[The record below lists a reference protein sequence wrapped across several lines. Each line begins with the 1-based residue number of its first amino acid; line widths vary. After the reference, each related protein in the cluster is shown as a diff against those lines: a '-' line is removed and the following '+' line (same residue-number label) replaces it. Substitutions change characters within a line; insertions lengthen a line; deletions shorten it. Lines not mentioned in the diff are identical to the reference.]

1 MTQRYIISV
10 DQGTTGT
17 TVSLINTRGQ
27 FKIKVNKEFR
37 QIFPQP
43 GWVEHNPKDIW
54 TSLRGSLKE
63 AFEKSKVKV
72 DQIISIGIT
81 NQRETVMAWD
91 RQSGEPIGN
100 AIVWQCR
107 RTTDFCHKLK
117 KQGYEKKV
125 NQITGLVLDPYFSG
139 TKMHW
144 IFQNSPRAKQLASKG
159 HLCFGTIDSFLI
171 WKLTGGKS
179 FVTDVS
185 NASRTLLMDLKT
197 LDYSPEMLKL
207 FGIKREMLPQI
218 LPSDSLFGQ
227 TDKAPLLGSGI
238 PINGVLGDQQSALFG
253 QKCYS
258 KGDAKITYGTG
269 SFLLMNTKNQMI
281 HSQHGLLT
289 TVAWQLSRG
298 GGVDYAL
305 EGGAFICGAAVQWLR
320 DNLGFIKGSA
330 EVERLAK
337 TVPDT
342 GGVQFVPAFAGLGA
356 PFWDPKVRGSLFGIS
371 RGTRREHIARATL
384 EAMALQNVDVMQTMV
399 KDSKVAVKKV
409 RVDGGAAAN
418 NLLMQMQADFLGVQV
433 IRPKTIETTSLGAA
447 LMAGLGAQ
455 LWSGVGEIKKLDL
468 VDREFKSQISKQ
480 EQKNRLRTWHRAIEA
495 MQIYYS

>member
-1 MTQRYIISV
+1 MNQRYIISV

-17 TVSLINTRGQ
+17 TVSLINTKGQ
-27 FKIKVNKEFR
+27 FKINVNKEFR

-54 TSLRGSLKE
+54 ASLRNSLKE
-63 AFEKSKVKV
+63 VFEKSRVKAS
-72 DQIISIGIT
+72 QIVSIGIT
-81 NQRETVMAWD
+81 NQRETVVAWD

-107 RTTDFCHKLK
+107 RTTDFCQKLK
-117 KQGYEKKV
+117 RQGYEKKV
-125 NQITGLVLDPYFSG
+125 NEITGLVLDPYFSG

-144 IFQNSPRAKQLASKG
+144 ILQNNPRARQLASKG

-185 NASRTLLMDLKT
+185 NASRTLLMDLKR
-197 LDYSPEMLKL
+197 LDYSAEMLKL
-207 FGIKREMLPQI
+207 FDIRREMLPQI
-218 LPSDSLFGQ
+218 LPSDSMFGQ
-227 TDKAPLLGSGI
+227 TNKAPLLGSGI
-238 PINGVLGDQQSALFG
+238 PIHGVLGDQQSALFG
-253 QKCYS
+253 QKCFS

-298 GGVDYAL
+298 GADYAL

-320 DNLGFIKGSA
+320 DNLGFIKGSS
-330 EVERLAK
+330 EIERLAAR
-337 TVPDT
+337 VPDT

-356 PFWDPKVRGSLFGIS
+356 PYWEPRVRGSLFGVS

-384 EAMALQNVDVMQTMV
+384 EAMALQNVDVLQTMV
-399 KDSKVAVKKV
+399 LDSKVAIKNV

-418 NLLMQMQADFLGVQV
+418 NLLMQMQADFLGVRV

-447 LMAGLGAQ
+447 LMAGLGVK
-455 LWSGVGEIKKLDL
+455 LWGGLNEIKKLDL
-468 VDREFKSQISKQ
+468 VDREFKSQISTR
-480 EQKNRLRTWHRAIEA
+480 EQKNRLKNWHRAIKA
-495 MQIYYS
+495 MQTYYS